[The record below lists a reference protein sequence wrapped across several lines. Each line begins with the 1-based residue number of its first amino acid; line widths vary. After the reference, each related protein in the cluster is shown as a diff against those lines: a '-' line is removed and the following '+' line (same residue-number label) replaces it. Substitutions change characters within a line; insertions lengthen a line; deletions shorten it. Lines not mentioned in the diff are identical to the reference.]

1 MSAPISSTG
10 SPMSFST
17 SSFWI
22 AEMRL
27 PVPAMLRG
35 VKSLMLPV
43 AIGVL
48 GLQPPS
54 ALAADGTAIPFDIAT
69 VSGPSADGFSLSWRA
84 LGSDSVQVFASP
96 SPSGG
101 RNARLIGKGGA
112 DGTLAVDSLSQ
123 GRRWY
128 FTLKPDHGDA
138 LTIADRGL
146 HLASAPNFRDLGG
159 LRTADGRWVRMALL
173 YRSDQLNRLTE
184 PDLAALDA
192 LHLATIYD
200 FRTDR
205 ERQAGP
211 DKTPSGAHEV
221 VADVLADQKVP
232 TDKDMA
238 KPTALKQYAAGGA
251 ASFADGYRHFVSSP
265 VAAKAYHEF
274 LA

>member
-1 MSAPISSTG
+1 
-10 SPMSFST
+10 
-17 SSFWI
+17 
-22 AEMRL
+22 
-27 PVPAMLRG
+27 
-35 VKSLMLPV
+35 
-43 AIGVL
+43 
-48 GLQPPS
+48 
-54 ALAADGTAIPFDIAT
+54 
-69 VSGPSADGFSLSWRA
+69 
-84 LGSDSVQVFASP
+84 
-96 SPSGG
+96 
-101 RNARLIGKGGA
+101 
-112 DGTLAVDSLSQ
+112 
-123 GRRWY
+123 WY

-138 LTIADRGL
+138 LTIADCGL

-238 KPTALKQYAAGGA
+238 NPTALKQYAAGGA

-274 LA
+274 LAGLADRRTYPAVFHCTGGKDRTGWGAAIVLSALGVPRQAIIDDYMASTRYLEPKHQAMLAMMQGHLDPETIAALK